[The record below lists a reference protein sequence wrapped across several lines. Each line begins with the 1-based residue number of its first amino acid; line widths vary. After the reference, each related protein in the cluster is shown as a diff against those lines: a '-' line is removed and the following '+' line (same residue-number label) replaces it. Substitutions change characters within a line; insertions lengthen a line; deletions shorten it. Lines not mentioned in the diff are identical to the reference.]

1 MYFQTRTKIDINR
14 CIFIVKEVFY
24 TPNKVR
30 HGEHEYFGL
39 PPPSNGTAL
48 LIIVIADK
56 KSTRGHLHSRNNPV
70 YRISCKTKE
79 EKLSA
84 LSWV

>member
-1 MYFQTRTKIDINR
+1 MGEAVQLFCRSEGSPSPQVEWFDNNREKILPTSSELSDY
-14 CIFIVKEVFY
+14 EVLNYDRLMRFY

-56 KSTRGHLHSRNNPV
+56 
-70 YRISCKTKE
+70 
-79 EKLSA
+79 
-84 LSWV
+84 

>member
-14 CIFIVKEVFY
+14 CIFIIKEVFY

-56 KSTRGHLHSRNNPV
+56 
-70 YRISCKTKE
+70 
-79 EKLSA
+79 
-84 LSWV
+84 

>member
-48 LIIVIADK
+48 LIISSLQGVTCIPE
-56 KSTRGHLHSRNNPV
+56 TTL
-70 YRISCKTKE
+70 CTE
-79 EKLSA
+79 
-84 LSWV
+84 

>member
-30 HGEHEYFGL
+30 HSEHEYL
-39 PPPSNGTAL
+39 
-48 LIIVIADK
+48 V
-56 KSTRGHLHSRNNPV
+56 RHHLVTGQR
-70 YRISCKTKE
+70 C
-79 EKLSA
+79 
-84 LSWV
+84 